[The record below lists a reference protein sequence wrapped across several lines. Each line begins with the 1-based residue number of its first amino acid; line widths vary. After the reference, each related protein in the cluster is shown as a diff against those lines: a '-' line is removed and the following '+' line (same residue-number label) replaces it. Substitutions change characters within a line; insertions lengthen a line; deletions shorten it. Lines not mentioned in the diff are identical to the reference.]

1 MAVRLLE
8 RVPIDRI
15 EQQAKPVD
23 LGRLLPVL
31 LVGFFYLIGFVA
43 RKAIIVVGVGLGWM
57 GVGLGWMVAATRTG
71 WQDAGL
77 PVEERRRGVA

>member
-23 LGRLLPVL
+23 VGRLLITL
-31 LVGFFYLIGFVA
+31 IVGFFYLLGFIA
-43 RKAIIVVGVGLGWM
+43 RKVALVLGVGLGWM
-57 GVGLGWMVAATRTG
+57 LAAVVTG
-71 WQDAGL
+71 WQDAAK
-77 PVEERRRGVA
+77 PAEERRSRMGTQ